1 MTTNSTFH
9 KTAILSQEYAAISQ
23 QLLLSCPFMS
33 LQSQILTEA
42 ILQKELRRLIEFK
55 LLTPVF
61 QPIIA
66 VENPRIIGY
75 EALIRGPSDSP
86 LHKPDALFA
95 VARECRL
102 LAALEFACR
111 EVSCERFAELD
122 LPGKLF
128 LNMSPI
134 SFTDSQY
141 RDGVTR
147 EILQRVGLSAERL
160 VFELTES
167 QPLDELEL
175 LRAASDHFR
184 RQGFAIALDDL
195 GAGYA
200 GLRVWSGLCPD
211 YVKIDRHFIS
221 CIDKDP
227 VKREFVRAMLDIAH
241 RMGHKAIAEGIETEA
256 EFNTLITMGVEY
268 AQGFFIARPQASPM
282 IELPA
287 VINQR
292 PASSVRR
299 YQDHFATSVRDIVMD
314 SVYVGP
320 AATAES
326 VVKMFRADV
335 RLSCVPVVDGDTP
348 LGMINRAE
356 ILNIFSRRF
365 AHELHAQKPI
375 KDFISPLSI
384 IVDVATDL
392 KVVGQLISED
402 PDQNL
407 SVDFI
412 ISENNAYLGVG
423 KVRDLLR
430 AITEEKLRVARHSN
444 PLTQLPGNVPLYEW
458 VDHLL
463 LHKKEFIVA
472 YCDINHFKPFNDAF
486 GYSAGDEAIVCLS
499 RILCD
504 CVDMNTDFI
513 GHVGGDDFILVF
525 SSADWKQRCEQI
537 LIRFAQ
543 ASRQLL
549 PSALSEYW
557 SVDRQGQ
564 RRKYGALT
572 LAIGCVSPDIE
583 ICKTHHQVSQL
594 LAEAKRNAKMQGG
607 NNLFMLP
614 LTTHAH

>member
-1 MTTNSTFH
+1 
-9 KTAILSQEYAAISQ
+9 
-23 QLLLSCPFMS
+23 MS
-33 LQSQILTEA
+33 LQSQIFTDA
-42 ILQKELRRLIEFK
+42 TLQKELRRLIEFK

-61 QPIIA
+61 QPIVA
-66 VENPRIIGY
+66 VKNPRIIGY

-95 VARECRL
+95 VARECRQ

-111 EVSCERFAELD
+111 EVSCERFASLD

-167 QPLDELEL
+167 QPLDELDL
-175 LRAASDHFR
+175 LCAASDHFR
-184 RQGFAIALDDL
+184 RQGFAVALDDL

-200 GLRVWSGLCPD
+200 GLRVWSELCPD

-221 CIDKDP
+221 GIDKDP

-241 RMGHKAIAEGIETEA
+241 RIGHKAIAEGIETEA

-268 AQGFFIARPQASPM
+268 AQGFFIAHPQASPI
-282 IELPA
+282 IELPST
-287 VINQR
+287 INKS
-292 PASSVRR
+292 ASKSVRR
-299 YQDHFATSVRDIVMD
+299 YQDHFTSTVREIVMD
-314 SVYVGP
+314 SVQVAP
-320 AATAES
+320 DMTAEA

-335 RLSCVPVVDGDTP
+335 RLTCVPVVDGDIP
-348 LGMINRAE
+348 LGMINRVE

-365 AHELHAQKPI
+365 SHELHAQKSI
-375 KDFISPLSI
+375 REFISPLSI
-384 IVDVATDL
+384 IVDVSTDL

-412 ISENNAYLGVG
+412 VSENNTYLGVG

-463 LHKKEFIVA
+463 LHKKEFVVA

-504 CVDMNTDFI
+504 CVDMRSDFI
-513 GHVGGDDFILVF
+513 GHVGGDDFILVL
-525 SSADWKQRCEQI
+525 SSNDWRQRCEAI
-537 LIRFAQ
+537 LNRFAD

-549 PSALSEYW
+549 PVEQTEYW

-564 RRKYGALT
+564 RQKYGALT
-572 LAIGCVSPDIE
+572 LAIGCVSPDLDL
-583 ICKTHHQVSQL
+583 CKTHHQVSQL
-594 LAEAKRNAKMQGG
+594 LAEAKHSAKMQGG
-607 NNLFMLP
+607 NNLFYAQP
-614 LTTHAH
+614 VNELTAIAG

>member
-1 MTTNSTFH
+1 
-9 KTAILSQEYAAISQ
+9 
-23 QLLLSCPFMS
+23 MS
-33 LQSQILTEA
+33 LQNPVFSQTT
-42 ILQKELRRLIEFK
+42 LQKELRRLIEFK

-75 EALIRGPSDSP
+75 EALIRGPEDSP

-95 VARECRL
+95 VARESRL

-111 EVSCERFAELD
+111 EVSCERFAALN

-167 QPLDELEL
+167 QPLDELDL
-175 LRAASDHFR
+175 LRAASDHFQ
-184 RQGFAIALDDL
+184 RQGFAVALDDL

-200 GLRVWSGLCPD
+200 GLRVWSELCPD

-221 CIDKDP
+221 GIDKDP

-241 RMGHKAIAEGIETEA
+241 RMGHKAIAEGIETGA
-256 EFNTLITMGVEY
+256 EYATLVTMGVEY
-268 AQGFFIARPQASPM
+268 AQGYFIARPQALPP
-282 IELPA
+282 IDLPA
-287 VINQR
+287 AVAGCAGN
-292 PASSVRR
+292 SVRR
-299 YQDHFATSVRDIVMD
+299 YQDHFTRTVREIVMD
-314 SVYVGP
+314 SVQV
-320 AATAES
+320 TSTTNAET

-335 RLSCVPVVDGDTP
+335 RLACVPVVDGDIP
-348 LGMINRAE
+348 LGMVSRAE

-375 KDFISPLSI
+375 RDFISPLSI
-384 IVDVATDL
+384 IVDVGTDL

-402 PDQNL
+402 PQQNL

-412 ISENNAYLGVG
+412 VSDANRYLGVG

-463 LHKKEFIVA
+463 LHKKEFVVA

-486 GYSAGDEAIVCLS
+486 GYSAGDEAILQLS

-504 CVDMNTDFI
+504 CINTASDFV

-525 SSADWKQRCEQI
+525 GSADWQQRCEQI
-537 LIRFAQ
+537 LIRFEA
-543 ASRQLL
+543 ASRQFL
-549 PSALSEYW
+549 PSELTEYW

-564 RRKYGALT
+564 RQKFGALT
-572 LAIGCVSPDIE
+572 LAIGCVAPDLE
-583 ICKTHHQVSQL
+583 FCKTHHQVSQL
-594 LAEAKRNAKMQGG
+594 LAEAKHSAKMQGG
-607 NNLFMLP
+607 NNLFHSRRRKPQLA
-614 LTTHAH
+614 LID

>member
-1 MTTNSTFH
+1 
-9 KTAILSQEYAAISQ
+9 
-23 QLLLSCPFMS
+23 MS
-33 LQSQILTEA
+33 LQSQIVSQIT
-42 ILQKELRRLIEFK
+42 LQKELRRLIEFK

-61 QPIIA
+61 QPIVA

-75 EALIRGPSDSP
+75 EALIRGPEDSP

-95 VARECRL
+95 VARESRL

-111 EVSCERFAELD
+111 EVSCERFAALD

-167 QPLDELEL
+167 QPLDELDL

-200 GLRVWSGLCPD
+200 GLRVWSELCPD

-221 CIDKDP
+221 GIDKDP

-241 RMGHKAIAEGIETEA
+241 RMGHKAIAEGIETAA
-256 EFNTLITMGVEY
+256 EFNTLVTMGVEY
-268 AQGFFIARPQASPM
+268 AQGYFIAHPQALPV

-287 VINQR
+287 AIAGYAGN
-292 PASSVRR
+292 SVRR
-299 YQDHFATSVRDIVMD
+299 YQDHFTRTVREIVMD
-314 SVYVGP
+314 SVQV
-320 AATAES
+320 TSTTNAET

-335 RLSCVPVVDGDTP
+335 RLACVPVVDGDIP
-348 LGMINRAE
+348 LGMVSRAE

-375 KDFISPLSI
+375 REFISQLSI
-384 IVDVATDL
+384 IVDVSTDL

-402 PDQNL
+402 PQQNL

-412 ISENNAYLGVG
+412 VSDNNRYLGVG

-463 LHKKEFIVA
+463 LHKKEFVVA
-472 YCDINHFKPFNDAF
+472 YCDINHFKPFNDVF
-486 GYSAGDEAIVCLS
+486 GYSAGDEAILQLS

-504 CVDMNTDFI
+504 CVDMNSDFV

-525 SSADWKQRCEQI
+525 TSADWQLRSEQI
-537 LIRFAQ
+537 LTRFAE

-549 PSALSEYW
+549 PPESAEYW

-564 RRKYGALT
+564 RQKFGALT
-572 LAIGCVSPDIE
+572 LAIGCVSPDLE
-583 ICKTHHQVSQL
+583 FCKTHHQVSQL
-594 LAEAKRNAKMQGG
+594 LAEAKHSAKMQGG
-607 NNLFMLP
+607 NNIFHSRRRKPQL
-614 LTTHAH
+614 ARAD

>member
-1 MTTNSTFH
+1 
-9 KTAILSQEYAAISQ
+9 
-23 QLLLSCPFMS
+23 MS
-33 LQSQILTEA
+33 LQNPVFSQTT
-42 ILQKELRRLIEFK
+42 LQKELRRLIEFK

-75 EALIRGPSDSP
+75 EALIRGPEDSP

-95 VARECRL
+95 VARESRL

-111 EVSCERFAELD
+111 EVSCERFAALN

-167 QPLDELEL
+167 QPLDELDL
-175 LRAASDHFR
+175 LRAASDHFQ
-184 RQGFAIALDDL
+184 RQGFAVALDDL

-200 GLRVWSGLCPD
+200 GLRVWSELCPD

-221 CIDKDP
+221 GIDKDP

-241 RMGHKAIAEGIETEA
+241 RMGHKAIAEGIETGA
-256 EFNTLITMGVEY
+256 EYATLVTMGVEY
-268 AQGFFIARPQASPM
+268 AQGYFIARPQALPP
-282 IELPA
+282 IDLPA
-287 VINQR
+287 AVAGCVGN
-292 PASSVRR
+292 SVRR
-299 YQDHFATSVRDIVMD
+299 YQDHFTRTVREIVMD
-314 SVYVGP
+314 SVQV
-320 AATAES
+320 TSTTNAET

-335 RLSCVPVVDGDTP
+335 RLACVPVVDGDIP
-348 LGMINRAE
+348 LGMVSRAE

-375 KDFISPLSI
+375 RDFISPLSI
-384 IVDVATDL
+384 IVDVGTDL

-402 PDQNL
+402 PQQNL

-412 ISENNAYLGVG
+412 VSDANRYLGVG

-463 LHKKEFIVA
+463 LHKKEFVVA

-486 GYSAGDEAIVCLS
+486 GYSAGDEAILQLS

-504 CVDMNTDFI
+504 CIDTTCDFV

-525 SSADWKQRCEQI
+525 GSADWQQRCEQI
-537 LIRFAQ
+537 LIRFAE
-543 ASRQLL
+543 ASRQFL
-549 PSALSEYW
+549 PLESTEYW

-564 RRKYGALT
+564 RQKFGALT
-572 LAIGCVSPDIE
+572 LAIGCVAPDLE
-583 ICKTHHQVSQL
+583 FCKTHHQVSQL
-594 LAEAKRNAKMQGG
+594 LAEAKHSAKMQGG
-607 NNLFMLP
+607 NNLFHSRRRKPQL
-614 LTTHAH
+614 ARAD

>member
-1 MTTNSTFH
+1 
-9 KTAILSQEYAAISQ
+9 
-23 QLLLSCPFMS
+23 MS
-33 LQSQILTEA
+33 LQSQIVSQIT
-42 ILQKELRRLIEFK
+42 LQKELRRLIEFK

-61 QPIIA
+61 QPIVA

-75 EALIRGPSDSP
+75 EALIRGPEDSP

-95 VARECRL
+95 VARESRL

-111 EVSCERFAELD
+111 EVSCERFAALD

-167 QPLDELEL
+167 QPLDELDL

-184 RQGFAIALDDL
+184 RQGFAVALDDL

-200 GLRVWSGLCPD
+200 GLRVWSELCPD

-221 CIDKDP
+221 GIDTDP

-241 RMGHKAIAEGIETEA
+241 RMGHKAIAEGIETAA
-256 EFNTLITMGVEY
+256 EFNTLVIMGVEY
-268 AQGFFIARPQASPM
+268 AQGYFIARPQALP
-282 IELPA
+282 IVELPA
-287 VINQR
+287 VIAGSAGN
-292 PASSVRR
+292 AMRR
-299 YQDHFATSVRDIVMD
+299 YQDHFTRTVREIVMD
-314 SVYVGP
+314 SVQV
-320 AATAES
+320 TSTTNAET

-335 RLSCVPVVDGDTP
+335 RLACVPVVDGDIP
-348 LGMINRAE
+348 LGMVSRAE

-365 AHELHAQKPI
+365 AHELHAQKLI
-375 KDFISPLSI
+375 REFISPLSI
-384 IVDVATDL
+384 IVDVGTDL

-402 PDQNL
+402 PQQNL

-412 ISENNAYLGVG
+412 VSDNNRYLGVG

-463 LHKKEFIVA
+463 LHKKEFVVA
-472 YCDINHFKPFNDAF
+472 YCDINYFKPFNDAF
-486 GYSAGDEAIVCLS
+486 GYSAGDEAILQLS

-504 CVDMNTDFI
+504 CVDMSSDFV

-525 SSADWKQRCEQI
+525 SSADWQLRCEQI
-537 LIRFAQ
+537 LIRFAE
-543 ASRQLL
+543 ASSQFL
-549 PSALSEYW
+549 PPESTEYW

-564 RRKYGALT
+564 RQKFGALT
-572 LAIGCVSPDIE
+572 LAIGCVAPDLE
-583 ICKTHHQVSQL
+583 FCKTHHQVSQL
-594 LAEAKRNAKMQGG
+594 LAEAKHSAKMQGG
-607 NNLFMLP
+607 NNLFYSRRRKPQL
-614 LTTHAH
+614 ARAD

>member
-1 MTTNSTFH
+1 
-9 KTAILSQEYAAISQ
+9 
-23 QLLLSCPFMS
+23 MS
-33 LQSQILTEA
+33 LQSPVFNQIN
-42 ILQKELRRLIEFK
+42 LQKELRRLIEFK

-61 QPIIA
+61 QPIVA

-75 EALIRGPSDSP
+75 EALIRGPDDSP

-95 VARECRL
+95 VARESRL

-111 EVSCERFAELD
+111 EVSCERFAALN

-167 QPLDELEL
+167 QPLDELDL

-184 RQGFAIALDDL
+184 RQGFAVALDDL

-200 GLRVWSGLCPD
+200 GLRVWSELCPD

-221 CIDKDP
+221 GIDKDP

-241 RMGHKAIAEGIETEA
+241 RMGHKAIAEGIETAA
-256 EFNTLITMGVEY
+256 EFSTLIAMGVEY
-268 AQGFFIARPQASPM
+268 AQGYFIAHPQAVPATV
-282 IELPA
+282 LPGTMLESTD
-287 VINQR
+287 
-292 PASSVRR
+292 SSVRR
-299 YQDHFATSVRDIVMD
+299 FQDHFIRTVGEIVTDAEQVSSSTS
-314 SVYVGP
+314 
-320 AATAES
+320 AET

-335 RLSCVPVVDGDTP
+335 RLACVPVVDGDVP
-348 LGMINRAE
+348 LGMVSRAE

-375 KDFISPLSI
+375 REFISPLSI
-384 IVDVATDL
+384 IVDVNADL
-392 KVVGQLISED
+392 KTVGQLISED
-402 PDQNL
+402 PQQNL

-412 ISENNAYLGVG
+412 VCDNNRYLGVG

-430 AITEEKLRVARHSN
+430 AITEEKLRIARHSN

-458 VDHLL
+458 IDHLL
-463 LHKKEFIVA
+463 LGKKEFVVA

-486 GYSAGDEAIVCLS
+486 GYSAGDDVILQLG
-499 RILCD
+499 RILCG
-504 CVDMNTDFI
+504 CVDTPTDFV
-513 GHVGGDDFILVF
+513 GHVGGDDFILVLC
-525 SSADWKQRCEQI
+525 STDWQARCERI
-537 LIRFAQ
+537 LTRFAD
-543 ASRQLL
+543 ASAQLL
-549 PSALSEYW
+549 PAGSTDYW
-557 SVDRQGQ
+557 SFDRKGERQ
-564 RRKYGALT
+564 KFGALT
-572 LAIGCVSPDIE
+572 LAIGCVTPDVE
-583 ICKTHHQVSQL
+583 FCKTHHQVSQL
-594 LAEAKRNAKMQGG
+594 LAEAKHSAKMHGG
-607 NNLFMLP
+607 NRLFQSRRRKP
-614 LTTHAH
+614 QQGRDN

>member
-1 MTTNSTFH
+1 
-9 KTAILSQEYAAISQ
+9 
-23 QLLLSCPFMS
+23 MS
-33 LQSQILTEA
+33 LQSQIVSQIT
-42 ILQKELRRLIEFK
+42 LQKELRRLIEFK
-55 LLTPVF
+55 LLAPVF
-61 QPIIA
+61 QPIVA

-75 EALIRGPSDSP
+75 EALIRGPEDSP
-86 LHKPDALFA
+86 LHKPDTLFA
-95 VARECRL
+95 VARESRL

-111 EVSCERFAELD
+111 EVSCERFAALD

-167 QPLDELEL
+167 QPLDELDL
-175 LRAASDHFR
+175 LRTASNHFR
-184 RQGFAIALDDL
+184 RQGFAVALDDL

-200 GLRVWSGLCPD
+200 GLRVWSELCPD

-221 CIDKDP
+221 GIDTDP

-241 RMGHKAIAEGIETEA
+241 RMGHKAIAEGIETAA
-256 EFNTLITMGVEY
+256 EFNTLVTMGVEY
-268 AQGFFIARPQASPM
+268 AQGYFIARPQAFP
-282 IELPA
+282 IVELPA
-287 VINQR
+287 VIAGSTGN
-292 PASSVRR
+292 SIRR
-299 YQDHFATSVRDIVMD
+299 YQDHFTRTVREIVMD
-314 SVYVGP
+314 SVHV
-320 AATAES
+320 TSTTNAET

-335 RLSCVPVVDGDTP
+335 RLACVPVVDGDIP
-348 LGMINRAE
+348 LGMVSRAE

-365 AHELHAQKPI
+365 AHELHAQKLI
-375 KDFISPLSI
+375 REFISPLSI
-384 IVDVATDL
+384 IVDVGTDL

-402 PDQNL
+402 PQQNL

-412 ISENNAYLGVG
+412 VSDNNRYLGVG

-463 LHKKEFIVA
+463 LHKKEFVVA
-472 YCDINHFKPFNDAF
+472 YCDINYFKPFNDAF
-486 GYSAGDEAIVCLS
+486 GYSAGDEAILQLS

-504 CVDMNTDFI
+504 CVDMSSDFV

-525 SSADWKQRCEQI
+525 CSVDWQLRCEQI
-537 LIRFAQ
+537 LIRFAE
-543 ASRQLL
+543 ASHQFL
-549 PSALSEYW
+549 PPESTEYW

-564 RRKYGALT
+564 RQKFGALT
-572 LAIGCVSPDIE
+572 LAIGCVAPDLE
-583 ICKTHHQVSQL
+583 FCKTHHQVSQL
-594 LAEAKRNAKMQGG
+594 LAEAKHSAKMQGG
-607 NNLFMLP
+607 NNLFHSRRRKPQL
-614 LTTHAH
+614 ARAD

>member
-1 MTTNSTFH
+1 
-9 KTAILSQEYAAISQ
+9 
-23 QLLLSCPFMS
+23 MS
-33 LQSQILTEA
+33 LQNPVFSQTT
-42 ILQKELRRLIEFK
+42 LQKELRRLIEFK

-61 QPIIA
+61 QPIVA

-75 EALIRGPSDSP
+75 EALIRGPEDSL

-95 VARECRL
+95 VAHESRL

-111 EVSCERFAELD
+111 EVSCERFAALN

-128 LNMSPI
+128 LNMSPL
-134 SFTDSQY
+134 SFTDNQY

-147 EILQRVGLSAERL
+147 EILQRVGLSAERV

-167 QPLDELEL
+167 QPLDELDL
-175 LRAASDHFR
+175 LRSASNHFQ

-200 GLRVWSGLCPD
+200 GLRVWSELCPD

-221 CIDKDP
+221 GIDKDP

-241 RMGHKAIAEGIETEA
+241 RMGHKAIAEGIETAA
-256 EFNTLITMGVEY
+256 EYATLVTMGIEY
-268 AQGFFIARPQASPM
+268 VQGYFIARPQALPPT
-282 IELPA
+282 ELPTSIA
-287 VINQR
+287 GFAGN
-292 PASSVRR
+292 SVRR
-299 YQDHFATSVRDIVMD
+299 YQDHFTRTVREIVMD
-314 SVYVGP
+314 SVQV
-320 AATAES
+320 TSTTNAET

-335 RLSCVPVVDGDTP
+335 RLACVPVVDGDTP
-348 LGMINRAE
+348 LGMISRAE

-365 AHELHAQKPI
+365 AHELHAQKPVRE
-375 KDFISPLSI
+375 FISPLSI
-384 IVDVATDL
+384 IVDVGTDL

-402 PDQNL
+402 PQQNL

-412 ISENNAYLGVG
+412 VSDANHYLGVG

-463 LHKKEFIVA
+463 LHKKEFVVA

-486 GYSAGDEAIVCLS
+486 GYSAGDEAILNLS

-504 CVDMNTDFI
+504 CVDMTTDFV

-525 SSADWKQRCEQI
+525 GSADWQLRCEQI
-537 LIRFAQ
+537 LIRFAE
-543 ASRQLL
+543 ASCLFL
-549 PSALSEYW
+549 PPESTEYW

-564 RRKYGALT
+564 RQKFGALT
-572 LAIGCVSPDIE
+572 LAIGCVAPDLE
-583 ICKTHHQVSQL
+583 FCKTHHQVSQL
-594 LAEAKRNAKMQGG
+594 LAEAKHSAKMQGG
-607 NNLFMLP
+607 NNIFHSRRRKPQL
-614 LTTHAH
+614 ARAD

>member
-1 MTTNSTFH
+1 
-9 KTAILSQEYAAISQ
+9 
-23 QLLLSCPFMS
+23 MS
-33 LQSQILTEA
+33 LQRPVFNQIT
-42 ILQKELRRLIEFK
+42 LQKELRRLIEFK

-61 QPIIA
+61 QPIVA

-75 EALIRGPSDSP
+75 EALIRGPEDSP

-95 VARECRL
+95 VARESRL
-102 LAALEFACR
+102 LALLEFACR
-111 EVSCERFAELD
+111 DVSCERFAELN

-147 EILQRVGLSAERL
+147 EILQRVGLSAERV

-167 QPLDELEL
+167 QPLDELDL
-175 LRAASDHFR
+175 LRVASDHFQ
-184 RQGFAIALDDL
+184 RQGFAVALDDL

-200 GLRVWSGLCPD
+200 GLRVWSELRPD

-221 CIDKDP
+221 GIDKDP

-241 RMGHKAIAEGIETEA
+241 RMGHKAIAEGIETAA
-256 EFNTLITMGVEY
+256 EFSTLVTMGIEY
-268 AQGFFIARPQASPM
+268 AQGYFIAHPQASPPTV
-282 IELPA
+282 LPGLIA
-287 VINQR
+287 GI
-292 PASSVRR
+292 SGKSIRR
-299 YQDHFATSVRDIVMD
+299 YQDHFTRTVGEIVMD
-314 SVYVGP
+314 SAQVTS
-320 AATAES
+320 ATNAET

-335 RLSCVPVVDGDTP
+335 RLACVPVVDGETP
-348 LGMINRAE
+348 LGMISRAE
-356 ILNIFSRRF
+356 ILNIFSQRF

-384 IVDVATDL
+384 IVDVNTDL

-402 PDQNL
+402 PQQNL

-412 ISENNAYLGVG
+412 VSDDNRYLGVG

-430 AITEEKLRVARHSN
+430 SITEEKLRVARYSN

-458 VDHLL
+458 IDHLL
-463 LHKKEFIVA
+463 VHQKEFVVA

-486 GYSAGDEAIVCLS
+486 GYSAGDDAILQLS
-499 RILCD
+499 EILCD
-504 CVDMNTDFI
+504 CIDPKSDFV

-525 SSADWKQRCEQI
+525 CSADWQLRCEQI
-537 LIRFAQ
+537 LSRFAE
-543 ASRQLL
+543 ASRTLL
-549 PSALSEYW
+549 PPESTEYW

-564 RRKYGALT
+564 RQKFGALT
-572 LAIGCVSPDIE
+572 LAIGCVMPDVE
-583 ICKTHHQVSQL
+583 FCKTHHQVSQL
-594 LAEAKRNAKMQGG
+594 LAEAKHSAKMQGG
-607 NNLFMLP
+607 NHLFQSRRRKP
-614 LTTHAH
+614 QIARVD